1 MEPFFDSQCC
11 GTFIHI
17 LLHNGLCPFPLLLQV
32 LHINNTITQ
41 GLQLQLS
48 HRLNTLIQG
57 CTRLMWFGTR
67 IIVALLGHLLS
78 RDLGEK
84 DFVGERK
91 FLLVHA
97 DDNLL
102 DTFLLSFPLLSRF
115 FFTLYFLNVLLGFA
129 FELFPLMVVLFPPL
143 LYCLGWIGYAP
154 FIVGFEWVF
163 SHFALLFWFLSF
175 HFVDPAPLH
184 IPIST
189 NLLSFFWVL

>member
-1 MEPFFDSQCC
+1 
-11 GTFIHI
+11 
-17 LLHNGLCPFPLLLQV
+17 
-32 LHINNTITQ
+32 
-41 GLQLQLS
+41 
-48 HRLNTLIQG
+48 
-57 CTRLMWFGTR
+57 MWFGTR

-143 LYCLGWIGYAP
+143 LYCLG
-154 FIVGFEWVF
+154 
-163 SHFALLFWFLSF
+163 
-175 HFVDPAPLH
+175 
-184 IPIST
+184 
-189 NLLSFFWVL
+189 